1 VTSRGASAKPSLSLR
16 KMQRVYVDTCPR
28 CGLCVP
34 SCPAYEL
41 TSDYRLAPSYKVKL
55 VKAIEAPSIIG
66 RLLGLR
72 RAVDVEALA
81 TATYSCA
88 LCGRCEEACPFGI
101 DTVSLW
107 LSLRESLH
115 SAGLNPE
122 PLKGLE
128 DQLLKSGNPYG
139 APPSMRTYWP
149 ELFGLDEAL
158 RRAAG
163 RRADTVLFMGCTPA
177 LRSAAQE
184 ILAAAVMILEKVREG
199 WTTLGDQEWCCGYP
213 LLLLGNREEAE
224 RCLSR
229 NVELLLS
236 LGAKRLV
243 TVCPSCYKMFKIV
256 YEELKGAPPPLQVM
270 HVTQLLAEYLT
281 KLRLEVPRKLSVRV
295 AYHDPCDL
303 ARASRV
309 LEEPRLVIREVAQ
322 ELVEL
327 PRSGL
332 RTSCCGGGGLLQ
344 ASNNSLRLKIARRRL
359 EEALSVKADVLASAC
374 PACKSTFIEAAREG
388 GLEVEVLDVAEL
400 VARAVGLSR

>member
-1 VTSRGASAKPSLSLR
+1 MTSAKLSLSLR
-16 KMQRVYVDTCPR
+16 RMQRVYVDTCTR
-28 CGLCVP
+28 CGLCIP

-41 TSDYRLAPSYKVKL
+41 TLDHRLAPSYKVKL
-55 VKAIEAPSIIG
+55 IRTLEAPSAIG

-72 RAVDVEALA
+72 KAVDVETLL
-81 TATYSCA
+81 TATYNCA
-88 LCGRCEEACPFGI
+88 LCGRCEESCPFGI

-115 SAGLNPE
+115 SSGLNPE

-139 APPSMRTYWP
+139 APPSMRAYWP
-149 ELFGLDEAL
+149 ELFGLDEAF

-177 LRSAAQE
+177 LRSAAQD
-184 ILAAAVMILEKVREG
+184 ILAATVLILEKAGEG
-199 WTTLGDQEWCCGYP
+199 WTTLGERERCCGYP
-213 LLLLGNREEAE
+213 LLILGNREEAE
-224 RCLSR
+224 RYLSR
-229 NVELLLS
+229 NVELSLS

-243 TVCPSCYKMFKIV
+243 TVCPSCYRMFKTV
-256 YEELKGAPPPLQVM
+256 YGELRGSPPPLQVV

-281 KLRLEVPRKLSVRV
+281 KLRLEVPRKLGVRV

-309 LEEPRLVIREVAQ
+309 VEAPRLVIREVAQ

-327 PRSGL
+327 PRSKL

-344 ASNNSLRLKIARRRL
+344 AFNNSLRLKMARRRL
-359 EEALSVKADVLASAC
+359 EEALAARADVLASAC
-374 PACKSTFIEAAREG
+374 PGCKSTLVEAAREG
-388 GLEVEVLDVAEL
+388 GLSVEVVDVVEL
-400 VARAVGLSR
+400 VARAVGLSW